1 MISSACPIVSL
12 GSMVE
17 GFSVITSATFIACL
31 SLLIMPP
38 TFFAPSG
45 FDGISDRE
53 QKTCLYTALINAAKF
68 SWAVSEFRTFA
79 IWPRRFF
86 AFMGIGGWAKS
97 QRCKTHSLP
106 MKILLRL

>member
-12 GSMVE
+12 GSTVE
-17 GFSVITSATFIACL
+17 GFAVITSATFIACL
-31 SLLIMPP
+31 SLLIVPP
-38 TFFAPSG
+38 PMFIAPSG

-86 AFMGIGGWAKS
+86 AFMGIGCENQW
-97 QRCKTHSLP
+97 
-106 MKILLRL
+106 